1 MKSNT
6 LSIYIERLRI
16 ARHIPQETFVHGVVS
31 IRQYRRYL
39 KGESDVP
46 FTVISQLTTKLG
58 MKTDTI
64 LREFE
69 VAKVEE
75 TSKMNALYNL
85 AVNYDH
91 QKFDEMAKT
100 ISIDHIIES
109 SNILLYKHSIMLN
122 KYYSRAIT
130 AVQIRDMSKE
140 LINYPAVLEQ
150 GVLNTIE
157 LLVLTFLI
165 DVLPLTDRTK
175 IIEKITDYLNDSK
188 IIVSGGNEK
197 VLTLILARLAKHS
210 GILESYD
217 QVIKF
222 CDLAISRNITLLSFY
237 IMDYLYYYKSLA
249 YYKLGDQENFEISLT
264 KCFNVLEFESNESKT
279 KKFIDLINDDY
290 HIDFKNYVLDLYN
303 KKRIEGKQ

>member
-16 ARHIPQETFVHGVVS
+16 ARHIPQETFVHDIVS

-75 TSKMNALYNL
+75 TNKMNKLYNL

-91 QKFDEMAKT
+91 KKFEELEKT

-122 KYYSRAIT
+122 KFYSKKIT
-130 AVQIRDMSKE
+130 AVQIKDMSKE
-140 LINYPAVLEQ
+140 LINYPSVLEQ

-165 DVLPLTDRTK
+165 DVLPLKDRTK
-175 IIEKITDYLNDSK
+175 IIEKITEYLNDSK

-210 GILESYD
+210 GILESFD

-222 CDLAISRNITLLSFY
+222 CDLAISRNISLLSFY

-264 KCFNVLEFESNESKT
+264 KCFNVLEFENNDSKT
-279 KKFIDLINDDY
+279 KKFIALINDDY
-290 HIDFKNYVLDLYN
+290 DIDFKNFVLDLYN
-303 KKRIEGKQ
+303 KKRNEGK